1 MTTIKQSPIKQL
13 KQTIRKILID
23 FRIPITQ
30 NLRYDIDTKK
40 IMKLVLKETSNCLDI
55 GAHKGEILDDILHFA
70 PKGQHYAFEPLPEL
84 FNQLID
90 YYAPKVNVQSCAL
103 SDQEGKSTFQMVENA
118 PAYSGIRRRNYDDI
132 KNPIVKEITVY
143 TDKLDNV
150 IPLTHKV
157 DFIKIDIE
165 GGEYHALL
173 GGKELLRR
181 DKPTIIFEFGD
192 GASQSY
198 GYRHEEMY
206 KLLVEE
212 TGLSIYTLQDFI
224 NARDPLTYDE
234 FYFYYTTG
242 LEYYFIATRESYK

>member
-1 MTTIKQSPIKQL
+1 MTTLKQSPIKKL

-30 NLRYDIDTKK
+30 NLRYDIQTKK
-40 IMKLVLKETSNCLDI
+40 IMRLVLKETSNCLDI

-70 PKGQHYAFEPLPEL
+70 PRGQHYAFEPLPEL

-103 SDQEGKSTFQMVENA
+103 SNQEGKSTFQMVENA

-132 KNPIVKEITVY
+132 KNPIVKEISVY
-143 TDKLDNV
+143 MDKLDNV
-150 IPLTHKV
+150 IPLTHRV

-173 GGKELLRR
+173 GGKELLKR
-181 DKPTIIFEFGD
+181 DKPTIIFEFGN
-192 GASQSY
+192 GASASY
-198 GYRHEEMY
+198 GNNNEAMY
-206 KLLVEE
+206 DYLTKEI
-212 TGLSIYTLQDFI
+212 GLNIYTLSAFLNKQS
-224 NARDPLTYDE
+224 PLTKEE
-234 FYFYYTTG
+234 FYFYYITG
-242 LEYYFIATRESYK
+242 DEYYFVASSLSY